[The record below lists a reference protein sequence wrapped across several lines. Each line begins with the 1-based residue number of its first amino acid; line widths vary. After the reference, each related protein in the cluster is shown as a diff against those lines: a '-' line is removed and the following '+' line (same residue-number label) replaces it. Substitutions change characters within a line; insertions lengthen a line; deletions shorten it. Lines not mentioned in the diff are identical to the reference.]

1 MSVKEIKASDI
12 ADAVEKLVIDA
23 NYYLPE
29 DVKAAL
35 EKMQREEESELC
47 KEIIG
52 DILKNAEIARTRQ
65 MPICQDTGLAV
76 FFIELG
82 QDVHIVGG
90 DFKAAMD
97 EGVARGYKKGYLRK
111 SSQDH
116 VFGERVNR
124 GDNTPAIC
132 HIDIVPGDKLSI
144 TVCPKGGGSEN
155 MSALG
160 MLTPSQGW
168 NGVKKFVVDTISK
181 AGSNPCPPIIVGCAA
196 GGTIEEVT
204 LLAKKALCRKVGEP
218 NPDPEVAKM
227 EQEILEEVNKLG
239 IGAQGFG
246 GTKTALAVHMLTH
259 PVHLAS
265 MPVAVNVQCHVA
277 RHKTVVL

>member
-1 MSVKEIKASDI
+1 MSIREIQASEI
-12 ADAVEKLVIDA
+12 TDAVEKLVIDA
-23 NYYLPE
+23 NYNLPE
-29 DVKAAL
+29 DVKKAL
-35 EKMQREEESELC
+35 IKMQQEEESELC
-47 KEIIG
+47 KGIIG
-52 DILKNAEIARTRQ
+52 DILKNAEVAEKCQ

-97 EGVARGYKKGYLRK
+97 EGVARGYKNGYLRK

-116 VFGERVNR
+116 PFGERVNR

-132 HIDIVPGDKLSI
+132 HIEIVPGDRLKI
-144 TVCPKGGGSEN
+144 TACPKGGGSEN

-168 NGVKKFVVDTISK
+168 NGVKKFIVDTISK
-181 AGSNPCPPIIVGCAA
+181 AGANPCPPIIVGCAC
-196 GGTIEEVT
+196 GGTIEQTT
-204 LLAKKALCRKVGEP
+204 LLAKKALLRTVGEP

-227 EQEILEEVNKLG
+227 EQEILEEVNALG

-277 RHKTVVL
+277 RHKTVIL

>member
-1 MSVKEIKASDI
+1 MSIREIQASEI
-12 ADAVEKLVIDA
+12 ADAVEKLVIEA
-23 NYYLPE
+23 NCSLPE
-29 DVKAAL
+29 DVRSAL
-35 EKMQREEESELC
+35 RKMQQEEESELC
-47 KEIIG
+47 RGIIG
-52 DILKNAEIARTRQ
+52 DILKNAEIAETRR
-65 MPICQDTGLAV
+65 MPVCQDTGLAV

-90 DFKAAMD
+90 DFKTAMD
-97 EGVARGYKKGYLRK
+97 EGVARGYKNGYLRK

-116 VFGERVNR
+116 PFGERVNR

-132 HIDIVPGDKLSI
+132 HIDIVPGDRIKI

-155 MSALG
+155 KSALG
-160 MLTPSQGW
+160 MLTPSQGRD
-168 NGVKKFVVDTISK
+168 GVKKFIVDTISK
-181 AGSNPCPPIIVGCAA
+181 AGADPCPPIIVGCAC
-196 GGTIEEVT
+196 GGTMEQVA
-204 LLAKKALCRKVGEP
+204 LLAKKALLRPVGEP
-218 NPDPEVAKM
+218 NPDPEVARM
-227 EQEILEEVNKLG
+227 EQEILEEINALG

-265 MPVAVNVQCHVA
+265 MPVAVNVQCHAA